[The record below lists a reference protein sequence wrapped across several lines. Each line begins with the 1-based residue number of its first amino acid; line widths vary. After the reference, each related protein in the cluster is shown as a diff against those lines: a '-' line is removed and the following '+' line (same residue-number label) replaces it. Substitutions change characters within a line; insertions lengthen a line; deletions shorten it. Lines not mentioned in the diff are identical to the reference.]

1 MTLSNLDSEQ
11 WARVIGVTGGKKLRQ
26 KLALRGISEGENLKV
41 VSTRGPVTVK
51 VNGNTV
57 SIGRGMARKVKVRR
71 T

>member
-1 MTLSNLDSEQ
+1 MTLSKLGPDQ
-11 WARVIGVTGGKKLRQ
+11 RARVIGVTGGRKLRQ

-57 SIGRGMARKVKVRR
+57 SIGRGMARRVRVR
-71 T
+71 KT

>member
-1 MTLSNLDSEQ
+1 MTLSNLDSDQ
-11 WARVIGVTGGKKLRQ
+11 QVRVIGVTGGKKLRQ

-57 SIGRGMARKVKVRR
+57 SIGRGMARKVKVRQ